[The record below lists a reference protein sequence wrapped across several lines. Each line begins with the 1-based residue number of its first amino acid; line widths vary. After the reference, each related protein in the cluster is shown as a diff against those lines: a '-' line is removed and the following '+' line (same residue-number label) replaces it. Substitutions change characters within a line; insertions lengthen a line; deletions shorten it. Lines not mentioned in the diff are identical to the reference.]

1 MMRIDLP
8 KVLKKGEKLVFKV
21 DWNYNIPNRMKM
33 GGRGGYENFPEDG
46 NDLYTMTQWY
56 PRMCV
61 YSDFHGWQNHQ
72 FTGRGEFALVFGNFK
87 VSMNV
92 PADHVVGGTG
102 ECKNYDQV
110 LTSEQLARYNKLK
123 LLLNL

>member
-1 MMRIDLP
+1 
-8 KVLKKGEKLVFKV
+8 
-21 DWNYNIPNRMKM
+21 MKM

-110 LTSEQLARYNKLK
+110 LTSEQLARYKKLK